1 MSKQLQLS
9 PQLQAEHCLHVNLDA
24 LDLNELRA
32 HEREALEALAG
43 LNDYLSK
50 PGKSVEA
57 VLHAQHLSRKL
68 RLHMMHLRDLIHSNQ
83 AAVALTHAIA
93 SGHGPVM
100 NPPLPKP
107 GKRSRV
113 IRTPTS
119 ADNATSGHILILS
132 NATQCSG
139 TKAVCGGEAK
149 EGEPADSLA
158 KPDGERSEG
167 GGRRW

>member
-1 MSKQLQLS
+1 MSTQLQLS
-9 PQLQAEHCLHVNLDA
+9 PQLQAEHCLHANLDA

-93 SGHGPVM
+93 AGHGSFM

-113 IRTPTS
+113 VRTPTS
-119 ADNATSGHILILS
+119 ADNAASGPLEIPG
-132 NATQCSG
+132 NKPTAWDTE
-139 TKAVCGGEAK
+139 ARRGGEAK
-149 EGEPADSLA
+149 EAGALRQSGEA
-158 KPDGERSEG
+158 
-167 GGRRW
+167 GR